1 MFLEGE
7 PLIKQGASEMQE
19 RLNYCP
25 QKDTMWPRLTMG
37 NLFSVFA
44 RLRGLSSESEK
55 RLVEESLKALRLEQY
70 MDREF
75 DSLSGGTKRKV
86 LLLCLC
92 ISKHTYRYLYLL
104 LERYSY

>member
-1 MFLEGE
+1 MFLGGE
-7 PLIKQGASEMQE
+7 YLIKQGASEMQQ

-37 NLFSVFA
+37 NIFSVFA
-44 RLRGLSSESEK
+44 RLRGLSFESEK
-55 RLVEESLKALRLEQY
+55 RLVKESLRALRLEQY

-86 LLLCLC
+86 L
-92 ISKHTYRYLYLL
+92 I
-104 LERYSY
+104 